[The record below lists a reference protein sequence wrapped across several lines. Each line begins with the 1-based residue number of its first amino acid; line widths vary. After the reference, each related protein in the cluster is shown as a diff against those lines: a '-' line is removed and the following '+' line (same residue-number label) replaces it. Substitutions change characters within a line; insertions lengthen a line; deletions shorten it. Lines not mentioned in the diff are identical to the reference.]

1 MKIVILDLNLG
12 NLKSIER
19 TINLISDNVEIEI
32 SNEVNILKKAD
43 KLIIA
48 GVGSYDTAISNI
60 ETLNL
65 RSSLDDF
72 KNSGKPILGICL
84 GMQLM
89 TEYSEEGSLKGLG
102 WIAGNCKKFSN
113 ELLNVPHMGW
123 NTVEYDWQCPL
134 YFGIPH
140 FTEKSPRFY
149 FVHSYYVDLHSN
161 NYRIGKTLYG
171 DYFTAS
177 FSINNL
183 YGVQFHPEKS
193 LSYGKSILSNFIDL

>member
-19 TINLISDNVEIEI
+19 ILNLISDKLEIEI
-32 SNEVNILKKAD
+32 SNEIDILNKAD

-48 GVGSYDTAISNI
+48 GVGAFDTAISNI
-60 ETLNL
+60 ESLNL

-102 WIAGNCKKFSN
+102 WIKGSCKKFSN
-113 ELLNVPHMGW
+113 KLLNVPHMGW
-123 NTVEYDWQCPL
+123 NTVEYDKQCPL
-134 YFGIPH
+134 YLGIPH

-161 NYRIGKTLYG
+161 NYRLGKTLYG
-171 DYFTAS
+171 DFFPAS
-177 FSINNL
+177 FSNNNL

-193 LSYGKSILSNFIDL
+193 LKYGVAILSNFIDL